1 MQTEKKSLQINYLA
15 HDVNNILSR
24 IINSIELLKKKIIN
38 YAEVQTIINSIENST
53 YMISEIIDDAVSIN
67 KSQKYKKININ
78 LLLND
83 IVNSFLIHLKDKI
96 NFILKL
102 ESDIFLV
109 EGKYIDYYRI
119 LTNLITNAVE
129 SIKEKGTVTITTMN
143 FQPTNTNYE
152 ELKLFAPQTFIQIK
166 VADTGEGIEP
176 SLLPFIFDENFSTK
190 RKTKNRGIGL
200 TIVDKLIKNYN
211 GTIKVKSE
219 INKGT
224 EFIVFLPAIK
234 IKKKKNYNE
243 KKIIMIAE
251 DEIILQ
257 ELLIELL
264 EPHNFEVITAS
275 NGTDVIN
282 KINSIAV
289 PDILIIDQYMPDMD
303 GISCIN
309 KVKELYKDLPVILAT
324 GSQSSFEEYPEFN
337 KIVNRIIN
345 KPYNIDELLLVIRE
359 LID

>member
-219 INKGT
+219 INK
-224 EFIVFLPAIK
+224 
-234 IKKKKNYNE
+234 KKKNYNE